1 MAITNGYCT
10 LAEVKARL
18 GIETADTADD
28 TKLENMIEGISRAL
42 DELCCRRFYSDGSDA
57 TRYFTAE
64 ISEAVDPGDMVA
76 LTTLATDDNGDRT
89 YENTWAP
96 TDYDLEPYNAALD
109 SKPYTEIAVTP
120 QGVYSFPSGIKKGV
134 KIIGKWGWPSTPESI
149 NEACLLLT
157 EKLFK
162 RKDAIFG
169 VVGMPGMGELKQI
182 IRDDPEVNLLVM
194 PYRRLDIL
202 GV

>member
-1 MAITNGYCT
+1 MAITNGYAT
-10 LAEVKARL
+10 LADVKARL

-28 TKLENMIEGISRAL
+28 TKLENMIEGISRAI

-64 ISEAVDPGDMVA
+64 VSEAVNPGDMVA
-76 LTTLATDDNGDRT
+76 LTTLATDENGDRV
-89 YENTWAP
+89 YERTWAA
-96 TDYDLEPYNAALD
+96 TDYDLEPYNAVLD

-134 KIIGKWGWPSTPESI
+134 KIVGKWGWPATPKSL

-169 VVGMPGMGELKQI
+169 VVGTPGMGELKQI
-182 IRDDPEVNLLVM
+182 IKDDPEVNLLLM
-194 PYRRLDIL
+194 PYRKLDIL